1 MPINKTETFFEKL
14 TSSIERKDF
23 VKITVSDKRH
33 KNNDLKNVSA
43 KLVNLK
49 NGIKLSFVYRYP
61 TKDITKNQEISDGI
75 MLIKELLE
83 NEFLRADLFTTT
95 IDLHLVINNRNH
107 TVSIKENPVINRELK
122 PLNHDKIKS
131 RLIDPVNNV
140 YLFELGITTKEG
152 KIKTDKN
159 DKFRQINKYIEILDN
174 IIKSASLKDNFSIA
188 DMGSG
193 KGYLTF
199 ALYDYL
205 VNQLKLNPTIIG
217 VEYRKELVEKCNS
230 IASES
235 GFKKLTFNEGS
246 IENADFPPADILI
259 ALHACDTATDEAIFR
274 GIRSNAKVIVC
285 APCCHKQVRKE
296 MQPENEISEITKHGI
311 LEERLAEILTDSI
324 RSLILEAYGYK
335 TKVFEFISTD
345 HTPKNILIVGVKENN
360 TPTPIESFLVQIQKL
375 KTLFGLKFH
384 FLEKLME
391 K

>member
-1 MPINKTETFFEKL
+1 
-14 TSSIERKDF
+14 
-23 VKITVSDKRH
+23 
-33 KNNDLKNVSA
+33 
-43 KLVNLK
+43 
-49 NGIKLSFVYRYP
+49 
-61 TKDITKNQEISDGI
+61 
-75 MLIKELLE
+75 
-83 NEFLRADLFTTT
+83 
-95 IDLHLVINNRNH
+95 
-107 TVSIKENPVINRELK
+107 
-122 PLNHDKIKS
+122 
-131 RLIDPVNNV
+131 
-140 YLFELGITTKEG
+140 
-152 KIKTDKN
+152 
-159 DKFRQINKYIEILDN
+159 
-174 IIKSASLKDNFSIA
+174 
-188 DMGSG
+188 MGSG